1 MIDMVVHRHNLRQT
15 IGSVV
20 GILTKAQPRE
30 ELSESAPGRLATPIA
45 VSSGEDLVGEP
56 EAAHAE

>member
-1 MIDMVVHRHNLRQT
+1 MADPL
-15 IGSVV
+15 
-20 GILTKAQPRE
+20 A
-30 ELSESAPGRLATPIA
+30 LSETAPARLVAPIT